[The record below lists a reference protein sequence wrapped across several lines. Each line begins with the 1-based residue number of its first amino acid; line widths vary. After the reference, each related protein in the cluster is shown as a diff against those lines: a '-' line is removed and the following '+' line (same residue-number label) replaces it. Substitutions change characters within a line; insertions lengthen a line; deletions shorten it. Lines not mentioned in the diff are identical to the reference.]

1 MKVLLINTVNLE
13 ANGISTFI
21 INTASQLAKNNI
33 DVTILAPNKVNRG
46 LVITLK
52 RQDIHLKQILGRM
65 SNPIKYFNNLK
76 IYLSSEKFD
85 VVHVNGNST
94 TMAIELFAA
103 KLAKIKL
110 RIAHSHNT
118 KTEHSFTNK
127 LLRPLFNY
135 SVNGRLAC
143 NEAAGKWLFKR
154 KKFIIVRNGID
165 LNKYKYSLEQRKK
178 IRKELDI
185 KPNQKLLGHVGYFNY
200 QKNQIFLVHV
210 LKKLPN
216 DYKLIFIGEG
226 NDLKNVNAEVDKHN
240 LKDRVIFTGNV
251 TNVPDYLSAMDLF
264 LLPSRFEGQPFVLI
278 ESSASGLRNIISDNV
293 SVETNICKNN
303 TYVNLTDIGAWIS
316 AIKKVTLSDR
326 EERSLKYSSILEYKG
341 YNSSKN
347 AYKLLNFYKNSLSGN

>member
-1 MKVLLINTVNLE
+1 M
-13 ANGISTFI
+13 
-21 INTASQLAKNNI
+21 
-33 DVTILAPNKVNRG
+33 
-46 LVITLK
+46 
-52 RQDIHLKQILGRM
+52 
-65 SNPIKYFNNLK
+65 
-76 IYLSSEKFD
+76 
-85 VVHVNGNST
+85 
-94 TMAIELFAA
+94 
-103 KLAKIKL
+103 
-110 RIAHSHNT
+110 
-118 KTEHSFTNK
+118 
-127 LLRPLFNY
+127 
-135 SVNGRLAC
+135 
-143 NEAAGKWLFKR
+143 
-154 KKFIIVRNGID
+154 
-165 LNKYKYSLEQRKK
+165 
-178 IRKELDI
+178 
-185 KPNQKLLGHVGYFNY
+185 
-200 QKNQIFLVHV
+200 VHV

>member
-21 INTASQLAKNNI
+21 INTARQLAKKNI

-293 SVETNICKNN
+293 AVETNICKNN

-347 AYKLLNFYKNSLSGN
+347 AYKLLNFYKYSLSGN